1 MPILLYS
8 RFSIFFCCF
17 LKCIYNNSQ
26 AWKVTTILREKKWRK
41 RQVKREKE
49 PLFSFLRLSPNV
61 SHCLSFSLSLLQTLS
76 CLKNVLLRPEWCRW
90 YWNSSFSG
98 VTCLSLCSSIT
109 LPCAH
114 WMRTELDLWNGGH
127 YKWNSLQGLTSEF
140 VKLCRESRK
149 SEL

>member
-8 RFSIFFCCF
+8 RFSIFCCF

-26 AWKVTTILREKKWRK
+26 AWKVTTILREKNKGNGKLRGK
-41 RQVKREKE
+41 RN
-49 PLFSFLRLSPNV
+49 LYFHFFASHLMSLIV
-61 SHCLSFSLSLLQTLS
+61 SLSLSLLQTLS

-109 LPCAH
+109 LPCAR